1 MTVCSCCVGTSV
13 YHLFLHIFF
22 CSMKTPY
29 RNEVTINLN
38 IVWLQEAEEQ
48 FEVEIS
54 SDSVIHLVEN
64 LDTNSDTSSQHVAQ
78 NGEPLC
84 VANIETV
91 TEVPL
96 ICFIKSVLN
105 VLNCSV
111 ICTSDH
117 YV

>member
-1 MTVCSCCVGTSV
+1 
-13 YHLFLHIFF
+13 
-22 CSMKTPY
+22 MKTPY
-29 RNEVTINLN
+29 KNEMAIIRNV
-38 IVWLQEAEEQ
+38 VWLQEAEGQ

-96 ICFIKSVLN
+96 ICFIQSVLN
-105 VLNCSV
+105 VLNCTV
-111 ICTSDH
+111 VCTSDH
-117 YV
+117 

>member
-1 MTVCSCCVGTSV
+1 M
-13 YHLFLHIFF
+13 
-22 CSMKTPY
+22 
-29 RNEVTINLN
+29 
-38 IVWLQEAEEQ
+38 WLQEAEGQ

-96 ICFIKSVLN
+96 ICFIEKCIKCDVHWAVHHN
-105 VLNCSV
+105 VISIVKPTRYTNVSNLF
-111 ICTSDH
+111 
-117 YV
+117 YF

>member
-1 MTVCSCCVGTSV
+1 
-13 YHLFLHIFF
+13 
-22 CSMKTPY
+22 MKTPY

>member
-1 MTVCSCCVGTSV
+1 M
-13 YHLFLHIFF
+13 
-22 CSMKTPY
+22 
-29 RNEVTINLN
+29 
-38 IVWLQEAEEQ
+38 WLQEAEGQ

-64 LDTNSDTSSQHVAQ
+64 LDANSDTSSQHVAQ

-96 ICFIKSVLN
+96 ICFIENVLN
-105 VLNCSV
+105 VTFIGPCIV
-111 ICTSDH
+111 ILFL
-117 YV
+117 

>member
-1 MTVCSCCVGTSV
+1 M
-13 YHLFLHIFF
+13 
-22 CSMKTPY
+22 
-29 RNEVTINLN
+29 
-38 IVWLQEAEEQ
+38 WLQEAEGQ

-64 LDTNSDTSSQHVAQ
+64 LDTNSDTNSQHVAQ

-96 ICFIKSVLN
+96 ICFIESMFN
-105 VLNCSV
+105 VVNCTV
-111 ICTSDH
+111 KRTSDH
-117 YV
+117 LHGYTVHQ